1 MWHLK
6 YDTNEQIYKTET
18 GSQTWR
24 TDLWLPAGD
33 EGSDWEPGISRCK
46 LLYAGWMNN
55 KALLDSTGN
64 QIQYPA
70 TNHNTKDHAEEYM
83 YV

>member
-1 MWHLK
+1 MPYDIPYMWHLK
-6 YDTNEQIYKTET
+6 YDTNGQIYKTET

-46 LLYAGWMNN
+46 LICRMDEQQGP
-55 KALLDSTGN
+55 TG
-64 QIQYPA
+64 
-70 TNHNTKDHAEEYM
+70 
-83 YV
+83 

>member
-6 YDTNEQIYKTET
+6 HDTNEQIYKTET

-33 EGSDWEPGISRCK
+33 EGSDWEPGTGRCK

-83 YV
+83 CV

>member
-6 YDTNEQIYKTET
+6 YDTNGQIYKTET

-33 EGSDWEPGISRCK
+33 EGSDWDQQMQTRVCRMDEHK
-46 LLYAGWMNN
+46 V
-55 KALLDSTGN
+55 LLDSTGN

-70 TNHNTKDHAEEYM
+70 VNHNAKDHAKEYM